1 MWYNTAME
9 KKNIEYIEKKLKKY
23 GAEIYNYRGTE
34 FIGIKNP
41 YSDNNLVITFGENE
55 NVMEFTFQ
63 SARFLKVDLDG
74 IVCHA
79 EKFLKNE
86 LCAAEFFLS
95 GKSLFGGSRNTVGSD
110 FKNLD
115 ELLIWYTAGNEKIA
129 ENLRGF
135 CKNGGVSLKI
145 FTWNGKADR
154 AVKISADGK
163 ISG

>member
-1 MWYNTAME
+1 
-9 KKNIEYIEKKLKKY
+9 
-23 GAEIYNYRGTE
+23 
-34 FIGIKNP
+34 
-41 YSDNNLVITFGENE
+41 
-55 NVMEFTFQ
+55 MEFTFQ
-63 SARFLKVDLDG
+63 SARFQKDDLDG
-74 IVCHA
+74 IACHA

-115 ELLIWYTAGNEKIA
+115 ELLLWYTAGNEKIA

-154 AVKISADGK
+154 TIDISTDGI